1 MNAEEEAMML
11 YLMQHAQAV
20 PDDVDPQRPLSPEGR
35 AAVERVAARAA
46 QFGLPVE
53 HIYHSGKLRA
63 RQTAEVLAGALHL
76 ESKMEELDG
85 LRPKDRAEPLARW
98 LRVETQKQAAGGI
111 VLVSHLPLLDR
122 LAALLVTGDE
132 ELGVVVIQYAA
143 LLALA
148 PRGDGK
154 RFAVQ
159 WLLTPELA

>member
-1 MNAEEEAMML
+1 MML
-11 YLMQHAQAV
+11 YLMQHAQAL
-20 PDDVDPQRPLSPEGR
+20 PDAVDPERPLAPEGR

-46 QFGLPVE
+46 QLALPVE

-63 RQTAEVLAGALHL
+63 RQTAEVLAEALQAGRAVGKL
-76 ESKMEELDG
+76 EG
-85 LRPKDRAEPLARW
+85 LGPKDRAEPLARW
-98 LRVETQKQAAGGI
+98 LRVETQKQRADGL

-122 LAALLVTGDE
+122 LASLLVTGDE
-132 ELGVVVIQYAA
+132 EMGVVVIQYAA

-148 PRGDGK
+148 PKGDGK